1 MMKELKAVRD
11 WKDAAGVDSRLFLR
25 EVNAL
30 VKAVREDAAKL
41 CEAASSPAS
50 ITNAGAFYAHIIRNG
65 KMEHGKYLR
74 DKQAAIRRK

>member
-30 VKAVREDAAKL
+30 VKAVREDAAKVAENTPYKL
-41 CEAASSPAS
+41 CDGCAKHLA
-50 ITNAGAFYAHIIRNG
+50 
-65 KMEHGKYLR
+65 
-74 DKQAAIRRK
+74 AAIRRK

>member
-30 VKAVREDAAKL
+30 VKAVREDAAKV
-41 CEAASSPAS
+41 
-50 ITNAGAFYAHIIRNG
+50 AGNVADTAGVG
-65 KMEHGKYLR
+65 KEIA
-74 DKQAAIRRK
+74 AAIRRK